1 MTWVISCSQELT
13 EGCFATPRSISI
25 LQRRRWF
32 LSTHTKKKYKFSI
45 GVVIWTA
52 VSVET
57 VSVIP
62 PKCVDALSTKE
73 IENHFFT
80 PILL

>member
-1 MTWVISCSQELT
+1 M
-13 EGCFATPRSISI
+13 
-25 LQRRRWF
+25 
-32 LSTHTKKKYKFSI
+32 KKKYKFLI

-62 PKCVDALSTKE
+62 PKCVDVLSTKE

-80 PILL
+80 PIYYSSDMLAVCLVTGF